1 MVFCTFVGHYFY
13 KLKHTLMRCKHCGM
27 LGLAKVQKLYNC
39 YSFDHLPWLE
49 YYFQNIKKEKEEGRE
64 RKAQLVCETVL

>member
-1 MVFCTFVGHYFY
+1 
-13 KLKHTLMRCKHCGM
+13 MRCKHCGM